1 MSSRP
6 RGSDVARG
14 TPPVVTSRL
23 RGFSELIVGITAA
36 ATTDLNSSAF
46 SRTDRNGRP
55 CLPRRRSRASG
66 GGRTRRDAADQYEA
80 SLRAEGIPT
89 LERTALGTQLF
100 REDRE
105 EETWFVAVSYWPSME
120 AMTAFTKGE
129 PTKVHH
135 LDRDPDFLIEL
146 PDRVEI
152 YRILVDRQGLR

>member
-1 MSSRP
+1 MDAHAYHADDRAHLAGPHAPRCRRP
-6 RGSDVARG
+6 VRGLS
-14 TPPVVTSRL
+14 PSK
-23 RGFSELIVGITAA
+23 
-36 ATTDLNSSAF
+36 
-46 SRTDRNGRP
+46 
-55 CLPRRRSRASG
+55 
-66 GGRTRRDAADQYEA
+66 
-80 SLRAEGIPT
+80 GIPP